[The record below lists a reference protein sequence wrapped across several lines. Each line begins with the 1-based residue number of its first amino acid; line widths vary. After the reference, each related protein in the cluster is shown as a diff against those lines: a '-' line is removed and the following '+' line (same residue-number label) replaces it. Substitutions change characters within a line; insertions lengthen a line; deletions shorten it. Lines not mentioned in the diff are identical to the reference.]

1 METVIYFD
9 RQTAQDIPPGSG
21 TGKHPDQQTD
31 SGNHTRSLT
40 DDPQPGK
47 DRRKRDNRERIGQ
60 GEQLLVI
67 NNFTD
72 QVLTRNYSVP
82 DDARLLIGNYDDDEG
97 QTLRPYEAK
106 VYQF

>member
-1 METVIYFD
+1 MT
-9 RQTAQDIPPGSG
+9 
-21 TGKHPDQQTD
+21 TGKYQ
-31 SGNHTRSLT
+31 LL
-40 DDPQPGK
+40 DPE
-47 DRRKRDNRERIGQ
+47 DNDVYAYRRIGQ